1 MLEINA
7 LPKAADRY
15 LKYRGLIFPLRR
27 SICSHAPFPVYAK
40 KPDKDRHLSLRL
52 IRLPFL

>member
-1 MLEINA
+1 MRKIVC
-7 LPKAADRY
+7 R
-15 LKYRGLIFPLRR
+15 LRLSEVSR
-27 SICSHAPFPVYAK
+27 QYSFTLLFHEYAK